1 MKAFLKVLTTA
12 LLLFSFLPV
21 TFCAPTRAGF
31 YIPDHIQEVSFR
43 YRSID
48 KLIILPVIINDSI
61 QLNLILDT
69 GCRNLV
75 LFGKRFQ
82 KLFTLEPDK
91 KVQFSGLGSGRPVN
105 GALSLKNK
113 VSINDVLGENI
124 PVIIIPNQNLFSV
137 YNNVHGVIGYDI
149 FTKFEVELNPSIQL
163 ITFRP
168 AITASLNEDYIS
180 VPIRVTDARPIIDC
194 RVVLDK
200 NQTHVCDLMIDTG
213 STLGLLLKT
222 TDLNDYKVYSSERV
236 IGRGLNGDIAG
247 FETTTE
253 KLLLSTLEMTHLRTG
268 IIHSPW
274 HNHAS
279 IGMDVLKDY
288 IFVLNYCKGY
298 AGFRKV

>member
-1 MKAFLKVLTTA
+1 
-12 LLLFSFLPV
+12 
-21 TFCAPTRAGF
+21 
-31 YIPDHIQEVSFR
+31 
-43 YRSID
+43 
-48 KLIILPVIINDSI
+48 
-61 QLNLILDT
+61 
-69 GCRNLV
+69 
-75 LFGKRFQ
+75 
-82 KLFTLEPDK
+82 
-91 KVQFSGLGSGRPVN
+91 
-105 GALSLKNK
+105 
-113 VSINDVLGENI
+113 
-124 PVIIIPNQNLFSV
+124 
-137 YNNVHGVIGYDI
+137 
-149 FTKFEVELNPSIQL
+149 
-163 ITFRP
+163 
-168 AITASLNEDYIS
+168 
-180 VPIRVTDARPIIDC
+180 
-194 RVVLDK
+194 
-200 NQTHVCDLMIDTG
+200 MIDTG